1 MGPMRK
7 FGFHTSYYNT
17 RNHVVRY
24 KNQIFLLLFKIPAAA
39 DAFSKN
45 NAPSFCS
52 PRAQNRLA
60 ASSPA
65 PPVLRA
71 GRPRARPQ
79 AAQVRRMVCVQTP
92 AAREAIAKRRRRRT
106 RSAQRNP
113 GAASLYKVGDSEG
126 RGRAAAPPQ
135 RVENVAERHIFELS
149 QVLPLAFAPGRQNL
163 QRTKPYRFSSVLTRM
178 PPEREKRMRLR
189 PGSTKEDFF
198 DRV

>member
-65 PPVLRA
+65 PLSCGPGGPGR
-71 GRPRARPQ
+71 GRRPRRCGGGSARRPRQ
-79 AAQVRRMVCVQTP
+79 HGKLSQSAGAAAPVPRSGTP
-92 AAREAIAKRRRRRT
+92 GPPPYTRSAIAKG
-106 RSAQRNP
+106 
-113 GAASLYKVGDSEG
+113 GAAL
-126 RGRAAAPPQ
+126 RPRL
-135 RVENVAERHIFELS
+135 NVSKTWLNA
-149 QVLPLAFAPGRQNL
+149 
-163 QRTKPYRFSSVLTRM
+163 TFSSFHRFCLSHS
-178 PPEREKRMRLR
+178 L
-189 PGSTKEDFF
+189 PGGKTCKVRKPLGFHPF
-198 DRV
+198 

>member
-1 MGPMRK
+1 MRK

-60 ASSPA
+60 ASSPV

-79 AAQVRRMVCVQTP
+79 AAQVRRG
-92 AAREAIAKRRRRRT
+92 AARRPRQHGKLSQSADAAAPVPRSGPPGPPPYTRSAIAKG
-106 RSAQRNP
+106 
-113 GAASLYKVGDSEG
+113 GAAL
-126 RGRAAAPPQ
+126 RPRL
-135 RVENVAERHIFELS
+135 NVSKTWLNA
-149 QVLPLAFAPGRQNL
+149 
-163 QRTKPYRFSSVLTRM
+163 TFSSFHRFCLSHS
-178 PPEREKRMRLR
+178 L
-189 PGSTKEDFF
+189 PGGKTCNVRKPIGFHPF
-198 DRV
+198 